1 MELDVSKAFL
11 SPATAFP
18 FEAKVALTPQEV
30 GGETITFDEVVLRG
44 AYSAY
49 DDVIRLEGTLE
60 TVAHG
65 ACALCMQPAESPLN
79 ITFEE
84 TFRKDANEIEDEY
97 FRFEGKSV
105 PLDHMTLTLVML
117 NLPMRFECVEGC
129 EGSDDLKAWKKANP
143 VSSDD
148 IGAPTQH
155 PFEALQSLLNDEP
168 EQ

>member
-11 SPATAFP
+11 MPAKAFP
-18 FEAKVALTPQEV
+18 FEAKVTLAPQEV
-30 GGETITFDEVVLRG
+30 GGETIAFDEAALQG
-44 AYSAY
+44 SYSAY
-49 DDVIRLEGTLE
+49 DDVIRLKGTLE

-65 ACALCMQPAESPLN
+65 ACALCMRSAASPMS
-79 ITFEE
+79 IAFEE
-84 TFRKDANEIEDEY
+84 SFRKDANEIEDEA
-97 FRFEGKSV
+97 FRYEGKSV

-129 EGSDDLKAWKKANP
+129 EGSDELKAWKKANP

-155 PFEALQSLLNDEP
+155 PFEALQSLLNEKPEP
-168 EQ
+168 